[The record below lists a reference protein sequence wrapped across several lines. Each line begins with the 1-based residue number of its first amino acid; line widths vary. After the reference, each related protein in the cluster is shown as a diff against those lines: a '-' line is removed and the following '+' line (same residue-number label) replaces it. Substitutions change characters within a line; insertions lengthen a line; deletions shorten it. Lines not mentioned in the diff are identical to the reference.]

1 MASDVWSLGVVL
13 YTLLCGSFPF
23 DDSNPKTLLQ
33 ETTSGE
39 LEYPTHASDLSD
51 QVTTSEILF
60 AHFYLLIFCFTAH
73 STTRCFEGTFNV
85 KLGFLALKSLAL

>member
-60 AHFYLLIFCFTAH
+60 AHFLFINFFILQPIRRLA
-73 STTRCFEGTFNV
+73 
-85 KLGFLALKSLAL
+85 ALKGPSMRN

>member
-1 MASDVWSLGVVL
+1 MSGIPYDGMASDVWSLGVVL

-60 AHFYLLIFCFTAH
+60 AHFLFINFFILQPIRRRA
-73 STTRCFEGTFNV
+73 
-85 KLGFLALKSLAL
+85 ALKGPSMRN